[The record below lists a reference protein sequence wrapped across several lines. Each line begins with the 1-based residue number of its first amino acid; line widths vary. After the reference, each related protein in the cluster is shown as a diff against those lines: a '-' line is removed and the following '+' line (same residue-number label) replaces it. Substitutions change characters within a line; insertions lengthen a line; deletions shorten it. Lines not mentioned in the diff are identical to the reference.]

1 MVKKNILYVPAW
13 YPCSFFEE
21 QAELV
26 MEDYNVVIL
35 SGTVKFYT
43 ILNSI
48 KHINKFKN
56 FNDTE
61 KTKHKSIVIPYITNL
76 RSFFITKQIEYITTK
91 VGKIILSLFSGT
103 KPDVIHIQSNS
114 DIAYFIVLWAK
125 RNNIKVVL
133 TEHLLFVRHE
143 INRFSRLREK
153 VYEMVDE
160 VLCVSNYVYR
170 NLITSGFKIK
180 KASIIGN
187 LVDERLIPREQF
199 DLKNGRV
206 LFVAN
211 HFHDKG
217 LNTLLDVAFLLEHY
231 SPSIFIDI
239 IGLDD
244 NSEYEEGNLLI
255 DELRRR
261 SLSNRVI
268 LLGKMSHRE
277 LLKTYS
283 KYSVLLS
290 TSISETFGLAVAE
303 SIACGTKVVCTDSGG
318 IRDFVNDKNG
328 YIINHNDLK
337 GIYDAINHAILNP
350 KILIEEKNI
359 IIERNGLTAFKYKI
373 LEAYTLNKN
382 NE

>member
-1 MVKKNILYVPAW
+1 MMKKNILYVPAW

-56 FNDTE
+56 FNVTE
-61 KTKHKSIVIPYITNL
+61 KTKHKSIIIPYITNL

-114 DIAYFIVLWAK
+114 DIVYFIVLWAK

-133 TEHLLFVRHE
+133 TEHLLFIRHE
-143 INRFSRLREK
+143 INRFSRLKEK

-187 LVDERLIPREQF
+187 LIDDRLIPKYQSNF
-199 DLKNGRV
+199 KNGRV

-211 HFHDKG
+211 HYHDKG
-217 LNTLLDVAFLLEHY
+217 LNTLLDVAFLLNKHK
-231 SPSIFIDI
+231 STIFIDI
-239 IGLDD
+239 IGLDKY
-244 NSEYEEGNLLI
+244 SEYEANTLLV
-255 DELRRR
+255 DEMNRRGV
-261 SLSNRVI
+261 SNRI
-268 LLGKMSHRE
+268 SLLGKISHEE
-277 LLKTYS
+277 LLKTYP

-318 IRDFVNDKNG
+318 IRDFVNENNG
-328 YIINHNDLK
+328 LIVNHNDIKKVCISLDNVIK
-337 GIYDAINHAILNP
+337 NYRMEKVHTMEIVKNYGRNKFKQKLVDA
-350 KILIEEKNI
+350 
-359 IIERNGLTAFKYKI
+359 YK
-373 LEAYTLNKN
+373 
-382 NE
+382 

>member
-21 QAELV
+21 QARLV

-35 SGTVKFYT
+35 SGVVRFYT

-48 KHINKFKN
+48 KHINKFRY
-56 FNDTE
+56 FNITE
-61 KTKHKSIVIPYITNL
+61 KTTHKSIIIPYITNL
-76 RSFFITKQIEYITTK
+76 RSFFITKQIEYITSK
-91 VGKIILSLFSGT
+91 VGKIILSLFDGK
-103 KPDVIHIQSNS
+103 KPDIIHIQSNC
-114 DIAYFIVLWAK
+114 DFAYFVVIWAQ
-125 RNNIKVVL
+125 RNNVRVVL
-133 TEHLLFVRHE
+133 TEHLLFIRHE
-143 INRFSRLREK
+143 INRFSRLKER

-187 LVDERLIPREQF
+187 LIDDRLIPKYQSNF
-199 DLKNGRV
+199 KNGRV

-211 HFHDKG
+211 HYHDKG
-217 LNTLLDVAFLLEHY
+217 LKTLLDVASLLNKY
-231 SPSIFIDI
+231 KSTIFIDI
-239 IGLDD
+239 IGLDKY
-244 NSEYEEGNLLI
+244 SEYEANTLLV
-255 DELRRR
+255 DEMNRRGVSDR
-261 SLSNRVI
+261 IS
-268 LLGKMSHRE
+268 LLGKVSHEE

-318 IRDFVNDKNG
+318 IRDFVNENNG
-328 YIINHNDLK
+328 LIVSHNDIEKVCMSLDYIIKNSIMDKDHTIEIIKNYGQNKFKQKLV
-337 GIYDAINHAILNP
+337 DA
-350 KILIEEKNI
+350 
-359 IIERNGLTAFKYKI
+359 YK
-373 LEAYTLNKN
+373 
-382 NE
+382 

>member
-21 QAELV
+21 QARLV

-35 SGTVKFYT
+35 SGVVRFYT

-48 KHINKFKN
+48 KHINKFRY
-56 FNDTE
+56 FNITE
-61 KTKHKSIVIPYITNL
+61 KTTHKSIIIPYITNL
-76 RSFFITKQIEYITTK
+76 RSFFITKQIEYITSK
-91 VGKIILSLFSGT
+91 VGKIILSLFDGK
-103 KPDVIHIQSNS
+103 KPDIIHIQSNC
-114 DIAYFIVLWAK
+114 DFAYFVVIWAQ
-125 RNNIKVVL
+125 RNNVRVVL
-133 TEHLLFVRHE
+133 TEHLLFIRHE
-143 INRFSRLREK
+143 INRFSRLKEK

-187 LVDERLIPREQF
+187 LIDDRLIPKYQSNF
-199 DLKNGRV
+199 KNGRV

-211 HFHDKG
+211 HYHDKG
-217 LNTLLDVAFLLEHY
+217 LKTLLDVASLLNKY
-231 SPSIFIDI
+231 KSTIFIDI
-239 IGLDD
+239 IGLDKY
-244 NSEYEEGNLLI
+244 SEYEANTLLV
-255 DELRRR
+255 DEMNRRGVSDR
-261 SLSNRVI
+261 IS
-268 LLGKMSHRE
+268 LLGKISHEE

-318 IRDFVNDKNG
+318 IRDFVNENNG
-328 YIINHNDLK
+328 LIVSHNDIEKVRMSLDYIIKNSIMDKDHTIEIIKNYGQNKFKQKLV
-337 GIYDAINHAILNP
+337 DA
-350 KILIEEKNI
+350 
-359 IIERNGLTAFKYKI
+359 YK
-373 LEAYTLNKN
+373 
-382 NE
+382 

>member
-1 MVKKNILYVPAW
+1 MTKKNILYVPAW

-21 QAELV
+21 QARLV

-35 SGTVKFYT
+35 SGVVRFYT

-48 KHINKFKN
+48 KHINKFRY
-56 FNDTE
+56 FNITE
-61 KTKHKSIVIPYITNL
+61 KTTHKSIIIPYITNL
-76 RSFFITKQIEYITTK
+76 RSFFITKQIEYITSK
-91 VGKIILSLFSGT
+91 VGKIILSLFGGA

-125 RNNIKVVL
+125 KNNIKVVL

-160 VLCVSNYVYR
+160 LLCVSNYVYR
-170 NLITSGFKIK
+170 NLITSRFKIK

-187 LVDERLIPREQF
+187 LIDDRLIPKYQSN
-199 DLKNGRV
+199 LKNGRV

-211 HFHDKG
+211 HYHDKG
-217 LNTLLDVAFLLEHY
+217 LKTLLDVASLLNKY
-231 SPSIFIDI
+231 KSTIFIDI
-239 IGLDD
+239 IGLDK
-244 NSEYEEGNLLI
+244 NSEYEANILLV
-255 DELRRR
+255 DEMNRRGV
-261 SLSNRVI
+261 SNRI
-268 LLGKMSHRE
+268 SLLGKISHEE
-277 LLKTYS
+277 LLKTYP

-318 IRDFVNDKNG
+318 IRDFVNENNG
-328 YIINHNDLK
+328 LIVNHNDIKKVCISLDNVIK
-337 GIYDAINHAILNP
+337 NYRMEKVHTMEIVKNYGRNKFKQKLVDA
-350 KILIEEKNI
+350 
-359 IIERNGLTAFKYKI
+359 YK
-373 LEAYTLNKN
+373 
-382 NE
+382 